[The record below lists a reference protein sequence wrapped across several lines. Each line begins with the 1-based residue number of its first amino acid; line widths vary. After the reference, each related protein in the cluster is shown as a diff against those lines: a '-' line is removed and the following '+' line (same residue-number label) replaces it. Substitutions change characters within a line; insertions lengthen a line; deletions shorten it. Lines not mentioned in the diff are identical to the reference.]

1 VKFHSNLTQ
10 ADQFTAENAGQRNV
24 QQDQAAAD
32 DTNRVNYKIQVYF
45 YFYLTTHF
53 VIQGQFFKQ
62 NLNIMEPLH
71 IWLRTVRAGSSAGM
85 NA

>member
-24 QQDQAAAD
+24 QLDQAAAD
-32 DTNRVNYKIQVYF
+32 DINRLNPKNQVNF
-45 YFYLTTHF
+45 YFIFNQHF
-53 VIQGQFFKQ
+53 LLQSLFCKQ

-71 IWLRTVRAGSSAGM
+71 IWESEGW
-85 NA
+85 